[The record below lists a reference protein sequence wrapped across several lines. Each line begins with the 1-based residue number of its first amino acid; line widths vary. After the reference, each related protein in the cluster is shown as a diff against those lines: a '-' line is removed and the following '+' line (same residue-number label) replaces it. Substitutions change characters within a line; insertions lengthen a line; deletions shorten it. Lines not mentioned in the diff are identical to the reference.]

1 MKKFAIAVAL
11 TSTALASPAL
21 ARDDSWYVGVEGG
34 AMIVED
40 LSLDIG
46 TLNDAANISHDYGY
60 DVGGLVGYDFGGF
73 RAEVE
78 VAYKSAA
85 AEQTAVA
92 LGGIPQGP
100 ASTVSTGNFNTNG
113 SASALSFMV
122 NGMLDFGDD
131 DGIQGFVGGGVGV
144 ARTKVQNILANPIW
158 LNDSDTGLAWQAIA
172 GVRAPLSGNWDA
184 GLKYR
189 FFNGGDA
196 NLVDRLGRDVQ
207 TRFRS
212 HSILGT
218 LTYNFGGA
226 EPEPE
231 AAPVAPPVVEAPPV
245 ITPPPPP
252 QVAVPPAPPVAQC
265 NTGPYIVFFDHDK
278 SFITSD
284 AAATLDNAISAYRN
298 CGNAKVMLAGHA
310 DRSGNVKYNV
320 GLSQR
325 RNKEVTAYM
334 TARGINA
341 GVIGSEAFG
350 ESQPRVQ
357 TLDGVRNDQNRR
369 VEITYGPGSG
379 M

>member
-1 MKKFAIAVAL
+1 
-11 TSTALASPAL
+11 
-21 ARDDSWYVGVEGG
+21 
-34 AMIVED
+34 
-40 LSLDIG
+40 
-46 TLNDAANISHDYGY
+46 
-60 DVGGLVGYDFGGF
+60 
-73 RAEVE
+73 
-78 VAYKSAA
+78 
-85 AEQTAVA
+85 
-92 LGGIPQGP
+92 
-100 ASTVSTGNFNTNG
+100 
-113 SASALSFMV
+113 
-122 NGMLDFGDD
+122 MLDFGDD

-144 ARTKVQNILANPIW
+144 ARTKVKSVFANPTW

-172 GVRAPLSGNWDA
+172 GIRAPLSGNWDA

-196 NLVDRLGRDVQ
+196 NLVDRLGRDVT

-212 HSILGT
+212 HSLLGT

-226 EPEPE
+226 EPDPDPV
-231 AAPVAPPVVEAPPV
+231 PVAPVEVAPPPV
-245 ITPPPPP
+245 EVAPPPPP
-252 QVAVPPAPPVAQC
+252 QVAPPAPPEIVC

-298 CGNAKVMLAGHA
+298 CGNARVMLAGHA
-310 DRSGNVKYNV
+310 DRSGNVQYNV

-334 TARGINA
+334 TARGVPG
-341 GVIGSEAFG
+341 GVISAEAFG
-350 ESQPRVQ
+350 ESKPRVE